1 MIRNSKTPVSHSS
14 IMPATPSTSRDHD
27 AVSDRR
33 GAVDRSSASV
43 GTPLGQFRDSRNW
56 LSDVPTGAASDLRGA
71 VDLGLSASGSGL
83 INNEAVSGLRET
95 MNQEAALNG
104 ETVSDSDVTMDHDEA
119 MEESRTHIAMDT
131 IDRGALQEKMNDSQL
146 KFERACQQIVLL
158 DQKIKDLEVRYKQ
171 AVKRK
176 QNSFRYNLRL
186 KLSVFTGIKM
196 MYHHYAGTKADELT
210 HLHRQRHSSTRETT
224 ASRDTR
230 QTS

>member
-1 MIRNSKTPVSHSS
+1 MYFEVWLPAMIRNSKPSVSHSS
-14 IMPATPSTSRDHD
+14 IMSSTPSTSRDHD
-27 AVSDRR
+27 VVSDRR
-33 GAVDRSSASV
+33 GAVDR
-43 GTPLGQFRDSRNW
+43 
-56 LSDVPTGAASDLRGA
+56 GAASDLRGA
-71 VDLGLSASGSGL
+71 VDLELSASGSGL
-83 INNEAVSGLRET
+83 VNNEAVSGLRET
-95 MNQEAALNG
+95 INQEAALNG
-104 ETVSDSDVTMDHDEA
+104 ETVSDSDVTMEHDEA
-119 MEESRTHIAMDT
+119 MEESRAGLHVAMDT
-131 IDRGALQEKMNDSQL
+131 IDRGALQEKLNDSQL

-186 KLSVFTGIKM
+186 KLSVYTGIKM

-210 HLHRQRHSSTRETT
+210 RLHRQRHTSTSETT